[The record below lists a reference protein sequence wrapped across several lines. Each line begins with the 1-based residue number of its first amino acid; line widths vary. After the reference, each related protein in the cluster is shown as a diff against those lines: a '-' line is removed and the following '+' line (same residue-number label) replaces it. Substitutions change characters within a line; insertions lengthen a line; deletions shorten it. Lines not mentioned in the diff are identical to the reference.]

1 MIRGML
7 EKGSSAARG
16 AKASVSSG
24 SDDKSLTSTTSSGG
38 DSSSS
43 GNSRKGGRPTSS
55 SEDATTSGSFRD
67 STVPIA
73 KNISQSATKIF
84 RSIDRSTSTDASTPS
99 HGSHHSQGTSHHPLH
114 SSRQQN
120 PSMSSSTSSLLSTN
134 GSNTSSGGIDTSS
147 SKANKKCTMCVKSF
161 NPLRRRY
168 YCRTC
173 PAQVCSHCSIAR
185 KVDSLEGS
193 ISIRIC
199 MACKL
204 STINSADDDH
214 YERVF
219 SVSSGIHP
227 NENDISGGAFI
238 VDRASSVSY
247 VSAKNGPQRAQN
259 HSSSSSTASTPDH
272 MSRKAQTPA
281 SAPGGLRRTSSS
293 ASTKSAAT
301 ARSRRDSF
309 GSTTSMNVATATI
322 AHLTDCP
329 MCMNEACG
337 PLVDI
342 SEVPYPA
349 MEVKVETG
357 STKFIRA
364 RALDNER
371 ERLGTVRKLRKAIMA
386 SPQIAQRFSQLCSMA
401 AIATQC
407 PIAVV
412 GLVDRDDYFMVFETG
427 LSGNATTSAEP
438 AAITSRNHS
447 LAAHTC
453 RNGAPLVCSDLS
465 ADVRFAGNPWRRD
478 TLKALFYAG
487 IPLTLANGHTIG
499 VIEVFDTSVRFACMD
514 VVTQLQAVVRGL
526 LKKFEEIVAT
536 AIAEKAQAEPET
548 GNQDDPIALA
558 IAELERNTSY
568 TEVKP
573 SPSPLR
579 SPVRERAPAPP
590 APPTAPLAGTTA
602 PAPEPAPEVT
612 PAAVPE
618 APAAPASAPAPVPAA
633 QPTENEMEMQLMKLL
648 SQTTDTQKQLQT
660 QQTHMVHAITSHSKQ
675 ISEMAKQLERME
687 QTLSS
692 KLDGAVSAKET
703 VTAPT
708 TPEADPAATVP

>member
-7 EKGSSAARG
+7 EKGSAAARG
-16 AKASVSSG
+16 AKASMSSG
-24 SDDKSLTSTTSSGG
+24 DDKSSTSTTSSGG
-38 DSSSS
+38 DSSAS

-55 SEDATTSGSFRD
+55 SEDATTNGGFRD

-73 KNISQSATKIF
+73 KSISQSATKIF

-99 HGSHHSQGTSHHPLH
+99 HGGQNSNQGTSHHPLH

-120 PSMSSSTSSLLSTN
+120 SGMSSSASNILSTSS
-134 GSNTSSGGIDTSS
+134 SNTSGGIDTSS

-227 NENDISGGAFI
+227 NENDNGNGAFT

-247 VSAKNGPQRAQN
+247 VSTKNGPQRAQN

-309 GSTTSMNVATATI
+309 GSTASMNVATATI

-357 STKFIRA
+357 STKYIRA

-371 ERLGTVRKLRKAIMA
+371 ERLGTVRKLRKAIIA

-407 PIAVV
+407 PIAVI
-412 GLVDRDDYFMVFETG
+412 GLVDRDDYYMVFETG
-427 LSGNATTSAEP
+427 LTENASAEP
-438 AAITSRNHS
+438 AAVTTRNQS

-526 LKKFEEIVAT
+526 LKKFEEILVS
-536 AIAEKAQAEPET
+536 AITEKAHSEPET
-548 GNQDDPIALA
+548 GNQDNSIALA

-573 SPSPLR
+573 SPAPLR
-579 SPVRERAPAPP
+579 SPVRGRAPAPP
-590 APPTAPLAGTTA
+590 APPTAPLAGTTT
-602 PAPEPAPEVT
+602 PVPEPAPEVT
-612 PAAVPE
+612 PVVAPE
-618 APAAPASAPAPVPAA
+618 APAA

-692 KLDGAVSAKET
+692 KLDGAAPAKEAA
-703 VTAPT
+703 TAPP
-708 TPEADPAATVP
+708 TPEADPAVTAP